1 MYFSVKFGATNA
13 LFVDFRQQTNE
24 DRPNLCRGGP
34 GGVPGGPNRRK
45 NPLHISGKSMF
56 EKSISSKFPPN
67 FLQISPELWSRPDE
81 KWSFLTPCGH
91 RFFGP
96 FLPPPPRPSL
106 PRHADHPPP
115 PHPCAPPP

>member
-13 LFVDFRQQTNE
+13 LFVDFRQQASE
-24 DRPNLCRGGP
+24 DRPNLRRGDP

-81 KWSFLTPCGH
+81 KWSFLTPADIA
-91 RFFGP
+91 FLGP
-96 FLPPPPRPSL
+96 FWPPLASLAAPPRRPPPT
-106 PRHADHPPP
+106 PPV
-115 PHPCAPPP
+115 C

>member
-13 LFVDFRQQTNE
+13 LFGIFRQRTND

-34 GGVPGGPNRRK
+34 GGVPGGQDRRK
-45 NPLHISGKSMF
+45 NPLHISGKSIL

-81 KWSFLTPCGH
+81 KWSFLTPADIA
-91 RFFGP
+91 
-96 FLPPPPRPSL
+96 FLGAFLDPLARPRCP
-106 PRHADHPPP
+106 
-115 PHPCAPPP
+115 APPTT

>member
-13 LFVDFRQQTNE
+13 LFVDFRQQANE

-34 GGVPGGPNRRK
+34 GGVPGGRNRRK

-81 KWSFLTPCGH
+81 KWSFLTPADIA
-91 RFFGP
+91 FLGP
-96 FLPPPPRPSL
+96 FWPPSRASLPPPP
-106 PRHADHPPP
+106 DPPP
-115 PHPCAPPP
+115 

>member
-13 LFVDFRQQTNE
+13 LFGIFRQRTND
-24 DRPNLCRGGP
+24 DRPNLCRGDP

-67 FLQISPELWSRPDE
+67 FLQISPELWGEPR
-81 KWSFLTPCGH
+81 KKLFFLPPCGH
-91 RFFGP
+91 IFLGP
-96 FLPPPPRPSL
+96 FWPPPPGPPRRP
-106 PRHADHPPP
+106 
-115 PHPCAPPP
+115 